1 VTVCDG
7 AAPARRAA
15 PRHATVRDPVD
26 VIRSPEAGRA
36 RAPRPLARRLVA
48 LNALV
53 LAVAVGILILSP
65 VTISSP
71 VAVEEIALLLLGLT
85 AMLVIDV
92 VLTRRALLPLSRLTR
107 LMERVD
113 PLLPGQRL
121 PAHDEI
127 AEVAELTTSFNAMLE
142 RLEAERAQ
150 SARRALVAQESERR
164 RVAQELHDAVGQTLT
179 VLLLELE
186 DASRR
191 VGPEHRGRI
200 AAMQETVR
208 GGIEDTRRIVA
219 ELRPGVL
226 DDLGLRSALTSL
238 SGALSERTALPIH
251 RHFDGALP
259 ALAPDAEL
267 VVYRVAQEA
276 LTNAVRHAD
285 ATRVDLHLERTEAG
299 VRLRVADDGRGLEAD
314 GPPGGGLRG
323 MRERALM
330 IGADLR
336 IGAVDGGGAEVC
348 LEVAAP

>member
-1 VTVCDG
+1 
-7 AAPARRAA
+7 
-15 PRHATVRDPVD
+15 
-26 VIRSPEAGRA
+26 
-36 RAPRPLARRLVA
+36 VA

-53 LAVAVGILILSP
+53 LGVALVVLIASP

-71 VAVEEIALLLLGLT
+71 VAVEEIALLLVGLT

-113 PLLPGQRL
+113 PLVPGQRL
-121 PAHDEI
+121 PEHEDI
-127 AEVAELTTSFNAMLE
+127 AEVSELTKSFNAMLA

-150 SARRALVAQESERR
+150 SARRALMAQESERKR
-164 RVAQELHDAVGQTLT
+164 IAQELHDAVGQTLT

-186 DASRR
+186 DASRHVASDQR
-191 VGPEHRGRI
+191 EQI

-238 SGALSERTALPIH
+238 AGGLSERTGLSIQ
-251 RHFDGALP
+251 RHFDGPLP
-259 ALAPDAEL
+259 SLAPDAEL

-276 LTNAVRHAD
+276 LTNAVRHSSAS
-285 ATRVDLHLERTEAG
+285 RVDLYLERAGEG
-299 VRLRVADDGRGLEAD
+299 VRLRVADDGCGLDAD
-314 GPPGGGLRG
+314 EQPGGGLRG

-330 IGADLR
+330 VGADLH
-336 IGAVDGGGAEVC
+336 IGKADGGGVEVS